1 MNGRSVPWTWP
12 CHECRGTGRVPDVP
26 GQAFADTNG
35 VPPGDEW
42 AGELEH
48 VRDDAAVDVV
58 EALAEAREVA
68 EYGGVEL
75 WREAALDIDREPA
88 SPARLADVEQQAAD
102 PAFQRHALEA
112 LRDTPTH
119 FLRA

>member
-1 MNGRSVPWTWP
+1 MN
-12 CHECRGTGRVPDVP
+12 GRVPDVP
-26 GQAFADTNG
+26 GHVFADTNG

-48 VRDDAAVDVV
+48 ARDGAAVDVV

-88 SPARLADVEQQAAD
+88 SPARLADVERQAAD